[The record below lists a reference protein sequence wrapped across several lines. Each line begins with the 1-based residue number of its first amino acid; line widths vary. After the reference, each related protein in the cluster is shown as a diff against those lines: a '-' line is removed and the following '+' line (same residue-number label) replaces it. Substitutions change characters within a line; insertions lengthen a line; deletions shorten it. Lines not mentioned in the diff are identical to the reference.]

1 MADFP
6 CRKWNLRSVK
16 FYEEAI
22 PEEEE
27 GLQPWPSE
35 MEGYE
40 ELTTVIDGSAL
51 VRAVEVPENP
61 EEDPTRMQ
69 NTTKKRDAGEVQT
82 TDSSSNPM
90 KK

>member
-1 MADFP
+1 MGSG
-6 CRKWNLRSVK
+6 NLRSVK

-27 GLQPWPSE
+27 GLQPWPNE

-40 ELTTVIDGSAL
+40 EMAIVIDGSAL
-51 VRAVEVPENP
+51 VRAVDVPKIQKKIL
-61 EEDPTRMQ
+61 TRMHY
-69 NTTKKRDAGEVQT
+69 TMKKRGVGAEQT

>member
-1 MADFP
+1 M
-6 CRKWNLRSVK
+6 RSVK

-27 GLQPWPSE
+27 GLQPWPNE

-40 ELTTVIDGSAL
+40 ELAIVIDGSAL
-51 VRAVEVPENP
+51 VRAVDVPENP
-61 EEDPTRMQ
+61 EEDPY
-69 NTTKKRDAGEVQT
+69 KDAKYNEEAGCWGEVQT
-82 TDSSSNPM
+82 TDLSSNPM